1 VSKHFR
7 ELMGDER
14 GATLVE
20 YALVIGLIAGVAI
33 IVLTAIGQGVVGIFT
48 GILPSLKPPP

>member
-1 VSKHFR
+1 
-7 ELMGDER
+7 MGDER

-33 IVLTAIGQGVVGIFT
+33 IVLTAIGQDVVGIFT